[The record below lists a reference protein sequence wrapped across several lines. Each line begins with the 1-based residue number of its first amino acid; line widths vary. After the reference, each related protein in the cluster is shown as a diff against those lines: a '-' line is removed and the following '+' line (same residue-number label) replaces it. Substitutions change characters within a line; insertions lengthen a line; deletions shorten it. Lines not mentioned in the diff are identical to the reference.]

1 MELIIGSRGS
11 DLALWQANFVKASL
25 EQLGHSVTIK
35 IILTKGDKI
44 QNLSFDKLEGK
55 GFFTKEIEEALVNGE
70 IDIAVHS
77 HKDLETVSPE
87 GLMIGAVSYRENP
100 TDQLLIRAS
109 ALAPDKLMQLK
120 ENALVGTSSSRRK
133 TQLIRMRD
141 DLVLKDL
148 RGNVPTRVN
157 KLLNGDYDAI
167 VLASAGLARLKL
179 DLSEL
184 ICIELDPTQFV
195 PAPAQGV
202 LAIQIRENDEKLAEV
217 LKAIHHEDVAEVIK
231 IERDILRL
239 FAGGCQLPLGVYVE
253 KEEGIWKINV
263 SYAPSV
269 DEAATVCYY
278 EVENTE
284 DIAEIIV
291 EDLRRGED

>member
-1 MELIIGSRGS
+1 LISWRAK
-11 DLALWQANFVKASL
+11 D
-25 EQLGHSVTIK
+25 
-35 IILTKGDKI
+35 
-44 QNLSFDKLEGK
+44 
-55 GFFTKEIEEALVNGE
+55 FFTKEIEEALVNGE

-157 KLLNGDYDAI
+157 KLLNGDLRCHCI
-167 VLASAGLARLKL
+167 GKRRVGKIKVGFNRIGL
-179 DLSEL
+179 
-184 ICIELDPTQFV
+184 
-195 PAPAQGV
+195 
-202 LAIQIRENDEKLAEV
+202 
-217 LKAIHHEDVAEVIK
+217 H
-231 IERDILRL
+231 
-239 FAGGCQLPLGVYVE
+239 
-253 KEEGIWKINV
+253 
-263 SYAPSV
+263 
-269 DEAATVCYY
+269 
-278 EVENTE
+278 
-284 DIAEIIV
+284 
-291 EDLRRGED
+291 